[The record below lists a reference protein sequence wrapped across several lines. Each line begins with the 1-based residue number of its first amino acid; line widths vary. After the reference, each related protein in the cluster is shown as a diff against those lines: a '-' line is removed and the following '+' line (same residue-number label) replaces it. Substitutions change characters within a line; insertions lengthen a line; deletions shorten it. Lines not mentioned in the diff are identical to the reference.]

1 MAGEMLHRV
10 REVEEL
16 AKEKENVAVARG
28 SKMLEHANEEV
39 KTHLT
44 GIRKEEEELIKSAL
58 LEAREYQKLQL
69 ENALMEAEREIEYF
83 TRKSKENKKKT
94 IDYIVKEVLHSVS
107 A

>member
-44 GIRKEEEELIKSAL
+44 GFRKGEE
-58 LEAREYQKLQL
+58 
-69 ENALMEAEREIEYF
+69 
-83 TRKSKENKKKT
+83 
-94 IDYIVKEVLHSVS
+94 
-107 A
+107 